1 MMQFYRVNLN
11 TCAQARG
18 AVVVIDVL
26 RAFTTAGY
34 LFEAGVKEIVLTS
47 TVEEALKLRQ
57 QMPGSL
63 LLGEI
68 DGIPI
73 PGFDLG
79 NSPSEL
85 SRYDLRGKTVIQR
98 TTAGT
103 QGVVRCLHAENILT
117 AALTNARAT
126 ATYLE
131 RLAPREITFVLT
143 GYFPD
148 EGWGDEDVACADV
161 LEAYLQNRP
170 IDWQEI
176 DQRVRHSRSGK
187 HYDGTREAF
196 PPPDLDMALA
206 VNRFPFAMR
215 VEKKDGLPVLQTV
228 PVD

>member
-1 MMQFYRVNLN
+1 M
-11 TCAQARG
+11 
-18 AVVVIDVL
+18 VL

-148 EGWGDEDVACADV
+148 EGWG
-161 LEAYLQNRP
+161 
-170 IDWQEI
+170 
-176 DQRVRHSRSGK
+176 G
-187 HYDGTREAF
+187 
-196 PPPDLDMALA
+196 
-206 VNRFPFAMR
+206 
-215 VEKKDGLPVLQTV
+215 
-228 PVD
+228 

>member
-1 MMQFYRVNLN
+1 MPQFYRVNLDS
-11 TCAQARG
+11 CHQARG
-18 AVVVIDVL
+18 VVVVIDVL

-34 LFEAGVKEIVLTS
+34 LFEAGVKEIYLTS
-47 TVEEALKLRQ
+47 SVEDALNLHQ
-57 QMPGSL
+57 LLPGSL

-85 SRYDLRGKTVIQR
+85 SRYDVRGKTIIQR
-98 TTAGT
+98 TTADT
-103 QGVVRCLHAENILT
+103 QGVIRCLHANTILT

-126 ATYLE
+126 AIHLQ
-131 RLAPREITFVLT
+131 RMAPEEITFVLT

-148 EGWGDEDVACADV
+148 EGWGDEDAVCADV

-170 IDWQEI
+170 IDWNEVAR
-176 DQRVRHSRSGK
+176 RVRDSRSGR

-196 PPPDLDMALA
+196 PPRDLDMALDF
-206 VNRFPFAMR
+206 NRFPFAMQ

-228 PVD
+228 PVE